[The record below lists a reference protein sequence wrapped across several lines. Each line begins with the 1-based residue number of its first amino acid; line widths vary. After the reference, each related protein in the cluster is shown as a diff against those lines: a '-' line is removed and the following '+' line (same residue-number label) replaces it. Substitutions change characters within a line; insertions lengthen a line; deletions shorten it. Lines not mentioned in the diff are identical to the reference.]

1 MLKIIAL
8 AAALAA
14 AAAAAAHAQTPAN
27 ADECLRS
34 AFELAQKAEDKKL
47 PADQSKKVDEM
58 LNKMEGYCD
67 AKKFPEA
74 AGVAVE
80 VRKSVDGK

>member
-1 MLKIIAL
+1 MLKHLALITAL
-8 AAALAA
+8 AVAFAGLAR
-14 AAAAAAHAQTPAN
+14 AQAPAN

-47 PADQSKKVDEM
+47 PSDQSKKVDDM
-58 LNKMEGYCD
+58 LSKMEGYCD

-74 AGVAVE
+74 AGVATE
-80 VRKSVDGK
+80 VRRSVDGK